1 MYGIRENIWKTYIRK
16 GLIARIHKAFLNF
29 KKMQLK
35 NRQKR
40 GSGQD
45 GMLASF
51 HDHIKIANEI

>member
-1 MYGIRENIWKTYIRK
+1 
-16 GLIARIHKAFLNF
+16 
-29 KKMQLK
+29 MQLK

-51 HDHIKIANEI
+51 HDHIKIANEIQNNQPREPSKDQMNRSSITKDIKKTP